1 MSVLE
6 TLPATLYF
14 EDFEVGMVFTS
25 PTRTTLSE
33 ADIIAFAQQHDPQP
47 FHTDPIAAKTT
58 FFDGL
63 AASGWQTAL
72 VAMRQ
77 FVDMLAHRVAG
88 GLIGMSIDQLR
99 WPRPTRPGDTLQASV
114 EILGKKA
121 SRSKPGFGSI
131 QLRWVLHNQHGELA
145 MSLENS
151 IWLPCRPQS

>member
-88 GLIGMSIDQLR
+88 GLIGMSIDQITLAAPNSAR
-99 WPRPTRPGDTLQASV
+99 RYLASQRGNFGQKSLSLQARIWQHSTA
-114 EILGKKA
+114 LG
-121 SRSKPGFGSI
+121 GT
-131 QLRWVLHNQHGELA
+131 
-145 MSLENS
+145 
-151 IWLPCRPQS
+151 